1 MSICRDRFRTSIKI
15 GLAAL
20 LITAAEACAQ
30 NGFKAKPLPNPGI
43 PGYNFP
49 EKEATIHQWVKA
61 NNQHAI
67 NLHAWGIWTALTMDS
82 GETFDGQKL
91 LVFETWHT
99 PQDIL
104 AGVNTR
110 DGDRRS
116 PRPVGALHQFT
127 RQTHVPEEGEQTVLG
142 FVKYDPTATAHII
155 KNNLLSTATLD
166 AMLAE
171 GKTAIPNF
179 PYRAIALKPVH
190 QAIAQKDLQNGY
202 YKLPVWPGPY
212 GSPPFP
218 GTAVPYGYASWPDHV
233 WVDVH
238 GDGSK
243 IAKVVKLSDFI
254 HFKLTEEE
262 AQLINK
268 EGEANT
274 LGGMPTK
281 NPLTKGDYAILLA
294 MHVTSREITR
304 WTWQTFWW
312 TPTPDTPHFPSSA
325 AIAKDRPIQLKGAAA
340 HYAHAPAYSMK
351 YPPQPVN
358 GGKNV
363 GNSVYSYNPW
373 LEAGFDFT
381 VLVDSKLGKYDGRLV
396 PNNVGTQSN
405 CMSCHGSANYQ
416 PPNYVPPKN
425 VLNVPPNYTGDRYVD
440 QNSPR
445 FSGTLKVDLLWSIV
459 FNAQPPNDP

>member
-1 MSICRDRFRTSIKI
+1 MSICRERFRTTIKI
-15 GLAAL
+15 GLGVL
-20 LITAAEACAQ
+20 LITSAAASAQ
-30 NGFKAKPLPNPGI
+30 NGFKAVPLPNPGI

-49 EKEATIHQWVKA
+49 ETEDTIHQWVRA
-61 NNQHAI
+61 NNQHEI
-67 NLHAWGIWTALTMDS
+67 NLHAWGIWTALTTDS

-99 PQDIL
+99 PEDII
-104 AGVNTR
+104 AGVKTDDSNR
-110 DGDRRS
+110 QS
-116 PRPVGALHQFT
+116 PRPVGALNQFT
-127 RQTHVPEEGEQTVLG
+127 RHTGVAAEGEATVLG
-142 FVKYDPTATAHII
+142 FVKYDPTATEHII
-155 KNNLLSTATLD
+155 KNNLFSKAALN
-166 AMLAE
+166 AMIKA

-190 QAIAQKDLQNGY
+190 QAIAQKDLENGY

-218 GTAVPYGYASWPDHV
+218 GTAVPYAYGEWPHHV
-233 WVDVH
+233 WVDVQ

-243 IAKVVKLSDFI
+243 NASVVKLSDFI
-254 HFKLTEEE
+254 HFKLTEAE

-268 EGEANT
+268 EGEKI
-274 LGGMPTK
+274 LGGISTK

-312 TPTPDTPHFPSSA
+312 TPTPDAPHFPSSA
-325 AIAKDRPIQLKGAAA
+325 AIAKDRPSQLKGAAKN
-340 HYAHAPAYSMK
+340 YAHAPAYSMK
-351 YPPQPVN
+351 YPPQPIN

-363 GNSVYSYNPW
+363 GNSVYAYNPW

-381 VLVDSKLGKYDGRLV
+381 VLPDSKLGTYDGRLV

-405 CMSCHGSANYQ
+405 CMSCHGSANYN
-416 PPNYVPPKN
+416 PRNISEAPR
-425 VLNVPPNYTGDRYVD
+425 YTGDRYVD
-440 QNSPR
+440 QNDPR
-445 FSGTLKVDLLWSIV
+445 FKGTLKVDFLWSIPSNV
-459 FNAQPPNDP
+459 QPQDNSP